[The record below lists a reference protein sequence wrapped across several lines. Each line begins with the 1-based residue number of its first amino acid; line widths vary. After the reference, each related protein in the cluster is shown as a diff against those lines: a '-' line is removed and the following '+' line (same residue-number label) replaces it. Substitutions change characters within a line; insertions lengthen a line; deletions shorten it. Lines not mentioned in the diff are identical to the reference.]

1 MAPRSGDESGKT
13 LNDFGPTGAIIRD
26 RDHICAPP
34 TPGSSLGLTEDKVD
48 AEGVLQL
55 HLEHLTASWARND
68 GSA

>member
-1 MAPRSGDESGKT
+1 LGWGYHRNG
-13 LNDFGPTGAIIRD
+13 
-26 RDHICAPP
+26 
-34 TPGSSLGLTEDKVD
+34 TPSRLHRISSLGLTEDKVD

>member
-1 MAPRSGDESGKT
+1 LFTVRS
-13 LNDFGPTGAIIRD
+13 IIRLSYALGWGYH
-26 RDHICAPP
+26 RNG
-34 TPGSSLGLTEDKVD
+34 TPSRLHRISSLGLTEDKVD

>member
-1 MAPRSGDESGKT
+1 LRAAD
-13 LNDFGPTGAIIRD
+13 A
-26 RDHICAPP
+26 
-34 TPGSSLGLTEDKVD
+34 PGSSLRLTEDKVD